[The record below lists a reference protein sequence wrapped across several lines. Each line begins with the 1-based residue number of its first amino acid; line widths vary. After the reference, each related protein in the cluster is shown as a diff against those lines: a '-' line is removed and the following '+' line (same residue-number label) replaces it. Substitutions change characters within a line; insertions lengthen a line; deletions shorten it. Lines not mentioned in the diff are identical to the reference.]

1 MKENRSVRRLLDIL
15 DLISQ
20 HEDGLTLGQ
29 VYRMLNIPKSTAYD
43 FLQTLYQHDAVYYK
57 DPRLKNYVIGS
68 KMYAIG
74 SVYAKNSKLI
84 ESAERELKLFSNRY
98 GKTSFICKKT
108 EGHIVYVFKY
118 QPSNSLIATPEE
130 IGTIVSDYDNNP
142 IHTCFRIFDADF
154 NMLTEEEVKIVKQ
167 GYILSDNS
175 GSGHISTIAVPVKN
189 FERKVTGVISVSDL
203 YQESKEPEAVIE
215 ELKRIA
221 KVVSRRLGFLGEDSH
236 V

>member
-1 MKENRSVRRLLDIL
+1 MKENRSVKRLLDIL

-98 GKTSFICKKT
+98 GKTSFITKKT
-108 EGHIVYVFKY
+108 EGHIVYIFKF

-130 IGTIVSDYDNNP
+130 IGTIVSDFDNNP
-142 IHTCFRIFDADF
+142 IHTCFRIFDAEP
-154 NMLTEEEVKIVKQ
+154 NMLTEAEAKIVKQ
-167 GYILSDNS
+167 GHIVSDKS
-175 GSGHISTIAVPVKN
+175 VTGHISTIAVPVFN
-189 FERKVTGVISVSDL
+189 FEDKITGVISVADLSQEGRESD
-203 YQESKEPEAVIE
+203 AVID

-221 KVVSRRLGFLGEDSH
+221 KVVSRRLGYLGDEKY